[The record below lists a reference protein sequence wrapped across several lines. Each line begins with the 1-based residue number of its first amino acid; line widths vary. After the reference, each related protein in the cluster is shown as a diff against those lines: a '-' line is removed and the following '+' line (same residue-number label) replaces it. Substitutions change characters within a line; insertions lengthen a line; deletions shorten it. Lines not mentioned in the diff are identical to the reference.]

1 MLKTDRTIAGPEP
14 VTLDEAKDFLR
25 VDYDTDDVLITSII
39 TQSRDIVEQF
49 LSRSLVDSA
58 ITLTADCRHEMVL
71 PYGPVTSV
79 ASVLDIDGIEVADWT
94 WDGLT
99 LKLKV
104 TDTFTVLYNTA
115 ADEHPGL
122 KLGLLETIAYLYE
135 NRGDT
140 ASIGLILY
148 YNKNLQPFR
157 NKVWI

>member
-1 MLKTDRTIAGPEP
+1 MLKTERTIAGPEP

-58 ITLTADCRHEMVL
+58 STLLADCRHEMVL

-79 ASVLDIDGIEVADWT
+79 ASVLDIDGVEVADWT

-104 TDTFTVLYNTA
+104 TDTFTVLYDTA

-122 KLGLLETIAYLYE
+122 RLGLLETIAYLYE

-140 ASIGLILY
+140 GSIGLILY